1 MLLQARSNPGVEA
14 FQKPI
19 KAIYLLG
26 LIFRLLD
33 AKRLSISGTS
43 KVCISA
49 RKTEYISLKKL
60 KTKWLLQN
68 SCKLELQ
75 KAVIASLI
83 INIDVCA
90 SR

>member
-1 MLLQARSNPGVEA
+1 MLLQARSNPGLEA

-33 AKRLSISGTS
+33 AKRITISGTS

-49 RKTEYISLKKL
+49 RKTEYISLTKL
-60 KTKWLLQN
+60 KAKWLIKN
-68 SCKLELQ
+68 PCKIELQ
-75 KAVIASLI
+75 KAVIAS
-83 INIDVCA
+83 
-90 SR
+90 

>member
-1 MLLQARSNPGVEA
+1 MLLQARSNPGLKS

-19 KAIYLLG
+19 IAIYLLG

-49 RKTEYISLKKL
+49 RKTEYISLTKL
-60 KTKWLLQN
+60 KAKWLIKN
-68 SCKLELQ
+68 PCKIELQ
-75 KAVIASLI
+75 KAVIAS
-83 INIDVCA
+83 
-90 SR
+90 

>member
-33 AKRLSISGTS
+33 AKRISISGTS
-43 KVCISA
+43 KVCVSA
-49 RKTEYISLKKL
+49 RKTEYISLTKL
-60 KTKWLLQN
+60 KTKWLLKN
-68 SCKLELQ
+68 PCKIELH
-75 KAVIASLI
+75 KAVIAS
-83 INIDVCA
+83 
-90 SR
+90 